1 MINKIYL
8 VMPIVLALGCAD
20 DERHDSESGAVSRQA
35 YACLVTITN
44 RCNRMV
50 YEQCKTNAIEMIN
63 ACQDTANKQK
73 LIEDIASQY
82 LKMDIQV
89 AGDDYLSY
97 EIAVRRHYD
106 FAGKL
111 LRVMRGVVDDEA
123 RFEFRMARWRKFK
136 HLCFVV
142 RPFPKADGE
151 SDKKYWERKSCT
163 MNLYASYVN
172 ETMTIRSYM
181 SSRKIS
187 CLSQPLQE
195 RLISQG
201 KDLLEYPSQD
211 KLLRSFH
218 AALPPASH

>member
-8 VMPIVLALGCAD
+8 VMPIVLALGCAE
-20 DERHDSESGAVSRQA
+20 DERRDSESIAVSRQA
-35 YACLVTITN
+35 YACLEAITN

-50 YEQCKTNAIEMIN
+50 YEQCKTNAIDMVN
-63 ACQDTANKQK
+63 ACQDTASRKK
-73 LIEDIASQY
+73 LIDGIASQY

-89 AGDDYLSY
+89 AGDDYQSY

-123 RFEFRMARWRKFK
+123 RFEFRMARWRKFRQ
-136 HLCFVV
+136 LCFAV
-142 RPFPKADGE
+142 RPFPRVDGE
-151 SDKKYWERKSCT
+151 TDKKYRERKACT

-211 KLLRSFH
+211 KMLRSFRED
-218 AALPPASH
+218 P